1 MIQTCEQITSDEAS
15 NLIVKS
21 YFYLGKLDDALE
33 FIKKQENSS
42 CIIPLSDTIHELL
55 SYNVCLVVNNIQ
67 IICNLC
73 KFGIITYMQKVG
85 NAYKSGKHTEAI
97 EHYTAALSHSF
108 VSCSFASV
116 CFCNRSTTYRGLGKH

>member
-42 CIIPLSDTIHELL
+42 CIIPLSDTIRELL
-55 SYNVCLVVNNIQ
+55 SYKVWFKNNKKKK
-67 IICNLC
+67 N
-73 KFGIITYMQKVG
+73 TD
-85 NAYKSGKHTEAI
+85 
-97 EHYTAALSHSF
+97 SF
-108 VSCSFASV
+108 
-116 CFCNRSTTYRGLGKH
+116 